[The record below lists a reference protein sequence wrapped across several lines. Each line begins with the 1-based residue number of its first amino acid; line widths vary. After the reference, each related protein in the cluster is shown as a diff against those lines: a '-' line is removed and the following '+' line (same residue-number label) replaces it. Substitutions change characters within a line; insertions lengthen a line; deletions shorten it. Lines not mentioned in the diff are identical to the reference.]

1 MDTFLKLIKS
11 TQPRMLTSI
20 RLACTRISATSIPLR
35 SLSGTAVAHGISED
49 EIAAAR
55 KAWGDALVSISTA
68 YDESGIEKATEL
80 AEGALDGAYGYNLG
94 PVLFKP
100 TLASGEKTFRPTRD
114 GALAYFVEG
123 DVAMWM
129 GWVTFTDKDGGVT
142 KVDKSWG
149 YKKDDQGN
157 LRIVLHHS
165 SLPYQP

>member
-49 EIAAAR
+49 GIAAAR

-68 YDESGIEKATEL
+68 YDESGIEKAT
-80 AEGALDGAYGYNLG
+80 
-94 PVLFKP
+94 
-100 TLASGEKTFRPTRD
+100 
-114 GALAYFVEG
+114 ALAYFVESETSASFVEG

-129 GWVTFTDKDGGVT
+129 GWVTFTDKDG
-142 KVDKSWG
+142 
-149 YKKDDQGN
+149 
-157 LRIVLHHS
+157 
-165 SLPYQP
+165 

>member
-1 MDTFLKLIKS
+1 MGTFLKLIKS

-20 RLACTRISATSIPLR
+20 HLACTRISATSIPLR

-100 TLASGEKTFRPTRD
+100 TLSAIPTTTPTPDLAARAGGRSSPRPPPLCRRRCRHVD
-114 GALAYFVEG
+114 GLGHLYR
-123 DVAMWM
+123 
-129 GWVTFTDKDGGVT
+129 
-142 KVDKSWG
+142 
-149 YKKDDQGN
+149 QGRGRHQGRQVVG
-157 LRIVLHHS
+157 L
-165 SLPYQP
+165 QE